1 MRSFFFLGL
10 ATILLFS
17 CSSDDSAPKPEPKP
31 DGGSPSKTDPYNGDC
46 STARWAN
53 VSDAC
58 WSCLCGGCA
67 ESLNACKE
75 GCIEVMECALDNNT
89 LVGDLEEIQ
98 CEIRATL
105 ATCSPGGE
113 DENWKQAATFDT
125 CLITSPKATEGPLRI
140 CEEECGIHYTGDV
153 CERFPEPD
161 AGTP

>member
-1 MRSFFFLGL
+1 MRSLIGL
-10 ATILLFS
+10 ALASVVLLS
-17 CSSDDSAPKPEPKP
+17 CSDESDPKVQPVPDAAP
-31 DGGSPSKTDPYNGDC
+31 PSTTDPYSGDC
-46 STARWAN
+46 TTARWAN

-67 ESLNACKE
+67 ETLNACGK
-75 GCIEVMECALDNNT
+75 GCIEIMECAMKEST
-89 LVGDLEEIQ
+89 LVGNLSEIQ

-113 DENWKQAATFDT
+113 DENWNQAATFDT
-125 CLITSPKATEGPLRI
+125 CLIATPKPTMGPLRI
-140 CEEECGIHYTGDV
+140 CEEECGIKYSGDV